1 VRCWPVST
9 GRGERG
15 VRLAGDT
22 LALTRTIGSVAFL
35 DERVEEVLQE
45 AMEAPGRG
53 CPLARCRQPGQ
64 VGEGRF
70 QAKGLGIAQAQ
81 YPLGAAQDALG
92 MRSLAGII
100 STGVR
105 GSQKGGS
112 NSPWTTS

>member
-1 VRCWPVST
+1 
-9 GRGERG
+9 
-15 VRLAGDT
+15 
-22 LALTRTIGSVAFL
+22 
-35 DERVEEVLQE
+35 
-45 AMEAPGRG
+45 MEAPGRG
-53 CPLARCRQPGQ
+53 CPLGRCRQPGQ

-105 GSQKGGS
+105 GSQKGEQFALDDIVTQPPGQREFERYRQ
-112 NSPWTTS
+112 PEALARHDER